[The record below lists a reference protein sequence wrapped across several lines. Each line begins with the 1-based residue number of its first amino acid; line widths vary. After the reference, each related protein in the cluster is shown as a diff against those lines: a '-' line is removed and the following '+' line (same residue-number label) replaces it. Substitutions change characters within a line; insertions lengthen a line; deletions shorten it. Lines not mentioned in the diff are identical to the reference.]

1 MVNMMSKRRT
11 CAHTCEPCLALALDI
26 HTGKKTPYTGSPS
39 AVRTSTVRPVV
50 NRVYTRRGM
59 FLFTFAGK
67 SQLGPPRPATGV
79 AVSICI
85 PPPPTF
91 ECSTRTV
98 SLYSQLFRGHTHVLG
113 AM

>member
-1 MVNMMSKRRT
+1 MVNMMSKHR
-11 CAHTCEPCLALALDI
+11 CLCEPCLALALDI

-91 ECSTRTV
+91 VCSTRTV